1 MRIITT
7 KAKERNQLMIMN
19 RGRACGLAAMLAAAG
34 GLYTAACR
42 AENPVAAESGS
53 KEQKPVLKG
62 QGANG
67 DWTTDAPGVRRLI
80 TPADVPAPFHS
91 QSSDNFPKVV
101 PRPEGAWPKA
111 PDGFKVDQF
120 ATGLQN
126 PREIVTAPNGD
137 IFVTESGPARVKV
150 LRDTNGDGKA
160 DSTTVFVEGLERPFG
175 LAFYPTGKNPSY
187 LYIANT
193 GSVVRYPYKNGDT
206 AASGPR
212 EVIVPDLPGGG
223 QLRGGGH
230 WTRDVAFTKD
240 GKKMLVSVG
249 SRSNAHED
257 PNVDETRRA
266 SILEY
271 NPDGTGYQLFA
282 SGIRNPV
289 SIAIHP
295 QTGDVWTS
303 VNERDGIGDDL
314 PPEYITRVKR
324 GGFYG
329 WPWFYIGGNWDPRH
343 TGKHP
348 ELKDKVIVP
357 DVLIQSHSA
366 SLGMLFYTGKQ
377 FPKEYHNDGFAA
389 EHGSWN
395 RAKRTGYKV
404 IRIPLKNGKPTGEYE
419 DFLVGFVTSEGNV
432 YGRPVGVTV
441 ANDGALL
448 VSDDTSGTI
457 WRVSYTGK

>member
-1 MRIITT
+1 MRNTAT
-7 KAKERNQLMIMN
+7 DAKELFQFMIMN
-19 RGRACGLAAMLAAAG
+19 RTRIIGVAGMLMSVG

-42 AENPVAAESGS
+42 TENLVAAESGAS
-53 KEQKPVLKG
+53 QQKPLLKG

-80 TPADVPAPFHS
+80 SPADIPAPYHS
-91 QSSDNFPKVV
+91 QSIDNGPKIVA
-101 PRPEGAWPKA
+101 RPEGAWPKA
-111 PDGFKVDQF
+111 PDGFKVDHF
-120 ATGLQN
+120 ASGLQG
-126 PREIVTAPNGD
+126 PREITTAPNGD

-160 DSTTVFVEGLERPFG
+160 DSTTVFVDGLERPFG
-175 LAFYPTGKNPSY
+175 LAFYPLGRNPSH
-187 LYIANT
+187 LYVANT
-193 GSVVRYPYKNGDT
+193 GSVVRFPYKNGDT
-206 AASGPR
+206 TASRPR

-230 WTRDVAFTKD
+230 WTRDVAFTRD

-249 SRSNAHED
+249 SRSNVHED

-282 SGIRNPV
+282 NGIRNPV

-295 QTGDVWTS
+295 QTGDVWAS

-343 TGKHP
+343 SGKQP

-366 SLGMLFYTGKQ
+366 SLGMLFYTGSQ

-404 IRIPLKNGKPTGEYE
+404 IRILLKNGKPTGEYE
-419 DFLVGFVTSEGNV
+419 DFLVGFVTPDGNV

-441 ANDGALL
+441 ASDGALL
-448 VSDDTSGTI
+448 VSDDASGTI